1 MPDQSK
7 GTRRTARRRP
17 LRPPRPRLRPRLT
30 DRVRGALEDPLRQFQ
45 LSLVFLFLLILAGT
59 AGYMAI
65 QGLGW
70 LDALYM
76 TVITV
81 GTVGF
86 REVGEP
92 TDAGKAFTI
101 ALIVLGVGIG
111 AWAIGNAV
119 EVMLGRA
126 LWISVQRRRMRQA
139 LQGLGDHFVVC
150 GYGRLGSRIVR
161 DLRARG
167 ESFAVVDWLPA
178 MEEALVDDGIPHVVG
193 DATTDETLLTAGVE
207 RARGLVAALDS
218 DAANVL
224 AVLSARGLN
233 PGLLIVARDSTEAS
247 ESKLLRAGADRVVTP
262 DSIGGHRLALAL
274 LRPAVHDL
282 FNEVFSF
289 GVEIK
294 VDVGQITIDPRS
306 PFARQTVAGCDLRR
320 VRNVSI
326 LAIRELAGGFAL
338 NPDAARVIHPG
349 ETLIVIGPAEAVY
362 ELEAMY
368 SGD

>member
-1 MPDQSK
+1 MPERSPGK
-7 GTRRTARRRP
+7 RSARRRP
-17 LRPPRPRLRPRLT
+17 LRRPLRPPAGRRLGV
-30 DRVRGALEDPLRQFQ
+30 RVRSVLEDPLRQFQ
-45 LSLVFLFLLILAGT
+45 LSLVFLLLLILLGT
-59 AGYMAI
+59 AGYMTI

-76 TVITV
+76 TIITV

-86 REVGEP
+86 REVGEL

-126 LWISVQRRRMRQA
+126 LWISVQRRRMRQS
-139 LQGLGDHFVVC
+139 LQGLDDHFVVC
-150 GYGRLGSRIVR
+150 GYGRLGSRIVH

-178 MEEALVDDGIPHVVG
+178 AEEGLVGDGVPHIIG
-193 DATTDETLLTAGVE
+193 DATQDETLLAAGVE

-218 DAANVL
+218 DASNVL

-233 PGLLIVARDSTEAS
+233 PGLLIVARANTEAS

-282 FNEVFSF
+282 FDRIFSF
-289 GVEIK
+289 RADDA
-294 VDVGQITIDPRS
+294 DVGQLLVPEGS
-306 PFARQTVAGCDLRR
+306 PFAGQTIAECGLRR
-320 VRNVSI
+320 IRNVSV
-326 LAIRELAGGFAL
+326 LAVRTPGGEFIL
-338 NPDAARVIHPG
+338 NPDPQRVIATG
-349 ETLIVIGPAEAVY
+349 ETLILIGAAEAVY

-368 SGD
+368 GE